1 MLEASEIRGGA
12 GARRGGGKTV
22 AVGEKVVV
30 AFERYGPY
38 HWARVE
44 AAARRLPVVA
54 LEFDPDDR
62 TYAWERCE
70 PPAHVP
76 YLSGRGRDRGNGA
89 PRGGFGLDE
98 PCAAALAGARC
109 LALPGWSEREVLGL
123 LAEARFRRLPVVL
136 MSAST
141 ARDAPRV
148 AWREAVK
155 RRIVRMFDAALVGG
169 RPQADYVAQL
179 GMPRERI
186 FLSCDVVDNAHFAA
200 PAAPPRQ
207 IAGWNGRRFFLA
219 SARFIP
225 VKNLPRLLEAFA
237 RYRALAGSEAWSLV
251 VLGDGELRPALEEVA
266 RKLGLG
272 PSLLMPGFK
281 RYPELPSWYQAASC
295 FVLASTSEPWGLV
308 VNEAMAA
315 GLPVLVSHRCGC
327 AMDLVQDGVNGFTF
341 DPLDVE
347 QLARLMYRVAHGG
360 VDRVAMGRASRRIIA
375 DWGPERFAQGLKAA
389 VECALV
395 QPRRPLSPL
404 DRTLLWGLARR

>member
-1 MLEASEIRGGA
+1 MRVLIAF
-12 GARRGGGKTV
+12 RR
-22 AVGEKVVV
+22 
-30 AFERYGPY
+30 FGPY
-38 HWARVE
+38 HVARV
-44 AAARRLPVVA
+44 AALGSSPPAEG
-54 LEFDPDDR
+54 LELDPRDR
-62 TYAWERCE
+62 TYAWDPIEGGGPLRLHRLAPKGALSAE
-70 PPAHVP
+70 ELRRVLAASRFSAVAVPGYAGTRELRLVGEAKAH
-76 YLSGRGRDRGNGA
+76 
-89 PRGGFGLDE
+89 
-98 PCAAALAGARC
+98 
-109 LALPGWSEREVLGL
+109 
-123 LAEARFRRLPVVL
+123 RLPLVL

-186 FLSCDVVDNAHFAA
+186 FLGYDAVDNAHFAA
-200 PAAPPRQ
+200 PAAPPPQ
-207 IAGWNGRRFFLA
+207 IAGWNGRPFFLA

-225 VKNLPRLLEAFA
+225 KKNLPRLLEAFA

-251 VLGDGELRPALEEVA
+251 VLGDGELRAELEELA

-272 PSLLMPGFK
+272 TSLLMPGFK
-281 RYPELPSWYQAASC
+281 QYAELPSWYQAASC
-295 FVLASTSEPWGLV
+295 FVHASTSEQWGLV

-327 AMDLVQDGVNGFTF
+327 AMDLVQEGVNGFTF

-347 QLARLMYRVAHGG
+347 QLARLMYRVAHSG
-360 VDRVAMGRASRRIIA
+360 VDRVAMGRASQRIIA
-375 DWGPERFAQGLKAA
+375 DWGPERFAAGLKAA